1 MFCSAPRGQGGARHS
16 ARRRADGGAGG
27 RRERRFRSVRAL
39 GPPAAVAGA
48 AAAAE
53 PRRSRGAG
61 ASDRPGRRAD
71 AHARRAEA
79 RLDDLLGPA
88 GLRQDDGGAADRQAG
103 QGRVRPGLG
112 DPFRRRRAEEDL
124 RDGAGAPRRRPRD
137 AAVRRRDP
145 SLQPRPAGFVSARD
159 GGRLD
164 HADRRDDREPVVRA
178 QRGAAV
184 ARARAGLPPARRG
197 GDREAGRARRERS
210 SASRCRSTRRRARR

>member
-1 MFCSAPRGQGGARHS
+1 MTATGRRGRPRG
-16 ARRRADGGAGG
+16 RR
-27 RRERRFRSVRAL
+27 S
-39 GPPAAVAGA
+39 AAVPTFRAARTAAAAAGA
-48 AAAAE
+48 AAAEDA
-53 PRRSRGAG
+53 RRSRGAG
-61 ASDRPGRRAD
+61 APDRAGRRAD
-71 AHARRAEA
+71 AHARRAEP

-88 GLRQDDGGAADRQAG
+88 GLRQDHGRAADRQAG
-103 QGRVRPGLG
+103 QRRIRPGLG
-112 DPFRRRRAEEDL
+112 DPLRRRGTEEDF

-145 SLQPRPAGFVSARD
+145 SLQPRPAGFVSARH

-184 ARARAGLPPARRG
+184 ARAGAGVQAARRG
-197 GDREAGRARRERS
+197 GDRETDRARRERS